1 MNNRAV
7 TYLGKE
13 YSYPLL
19 TAEEVGNDC
28 VVNLANY
35 EFWVQGYVFC
45 YNETKRFH
53 FLIVKEEFA
62 KLEQLK
68 WS

>member
-1 MNNRAV
+1 MNHITV

-19 TAEEVGNDC
+19 TAEELAGDR

-35 EFWVQGYVFC
+35 EFWIQGYHQC
-45 YNETKRFH
+45 YNETRRFH
-53 FLIVKEEFA
+53 FVITKEEFL
-62 KLEQLK
+62 KLKGVE
-68 WS
+68 